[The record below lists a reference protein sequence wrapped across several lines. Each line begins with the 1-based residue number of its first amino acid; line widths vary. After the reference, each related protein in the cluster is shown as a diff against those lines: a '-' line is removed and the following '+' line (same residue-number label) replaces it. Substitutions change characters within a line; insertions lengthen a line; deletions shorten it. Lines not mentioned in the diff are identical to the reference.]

1 VSDLRELTIEVRGM
15 TCGHCERSVAKALES
30 VPGITEVRQVSHA
43 DGLARVAAGSGAS
56 AVRIEEAVAKA
67 GYWARVMD
75 QPVIGSPAIV
85 AQNSAEFELVIVGG
99 GSAAFAAAIKGAE
112 LGARVGMVEGSTL
125 GGTCVNVGCVPS
137 KTLIRAAEARHRRV
151 HHGFAGIPA
160 GDGRPDWSLVRGQKD
175 ALVTQLRQAKYRD
188 VLGSYD
194 AVTLFE
200 QRATLT
206 TPREVRLADGRT
218 LAAGKILL
226 ATGAGPQVP
235 PIPGLVEA
243 GFLDNV
249 SAMAL
254 ERLPDS
260 LIVIGAGFV
269 AVELGQMFVR
279 LGVSVTMLARQN
291 RVLSSQDPEI
301 GAGLA
306 EYLRD
311 EGIDVR
317 TETTVERVDRTT
329 HCGRYRAR
337 VSRHGKTDVLEA
349 DQLLVATGR
358 RARVTGFG
366 LEAIGVSLGRK
377 GEIVVDDH
385 LETRVPGVYA
395 AGDVVGEPM
404 FVYVAAYGGA
414 LAAENALTGNTRRVD
429 LSAVPRVTFSD
440 PAVASVGIT
449 EADARARGI
458 DPLVSRLPME
468 HVARSLAAHDTRG
481 FVKLVA
487 DATTRKIIGAQ
498 ILAAEAGEMI
508 TEPMLAIRFG
518 LSIEDIASTFHPY
531 LTSSEAI
538 KLAAQAFDKD
548 LGKLSCCAA

>member
-1 VSDLRELTIEVRGM
+1 MNETRELTVEVRGM
-15 TCGHCERSVAKALES
+15 TCDHCERSVAKALKS
-30 VPGITEVRQVSHA
+30 VPGITEVRQVSYI
-43 DGLARVAAGSGAS
+43 DGLARVAADSGAS
-56 AVRIEEAVAKA
+56 PVRIEEAVAKA
-67 GYWARVMD
+67 GYWARVKA
-75 QPVIGSPAIV
+75 QPVVGSPAV
-85 AQNSAEFELVIVGG
+85 VPQKDAEFDLVIVGG

-112 LGARVGMVEGSTL
+112 LGARVGMVEAGTL

-137 KTLIRAAEARHRRV
+137 KTLIRAAEAQHRRV
-151 HHGFAGIPA
+151 HHGFAGIPV
-160 GDGRPDWSLVRGQKD
+160 GDGQPDWSLVRGQKD

-188 VLGSYD
+188 VLRSHD

-200 QRATLT
+200 QQGTFT

-218 LAAGKILL
+218 LAATKILV
-226 ATGAGPQVP
+226 ATGAGPQAP
-235 PIPGLVEA
+235 AIPGLVEA

-269 AVELGQMFVR
+269 AVELGQMFAR
-279 LGVSVTMLARQN
+279 LGVSVTILARQN
-291 RVLSSQDPEI
+291 RVLSGQDPDI
-301 GAGLA
+301 GVGLT
-306 EYLRD
+306 EYLRA

-317 TETTVERVDRTT
+317 TETTLERVDRKTES
-329 HCGRYRAR
+329 GRYRAQ
-337 VSRHGKTDVLEA
+337 VSRNRKVDVLEA

-377 GEIVVDDH
+377 GEILVDDH
-385 LETRVPGVYA
+385 LETTVSGVYA

-429 LSAVPRVTFSD
+429 LTAVPRVTFSD

-458 DPLVSRLPME
+458 EPLVSRLPME

-487 DATTRKIIGAQ
+487 DAATRKIIGAQ
-498 ILAAEAGEMI
+498 ILAAEAGEMV
-508 TEPMLAIRFG
+508 TEPALAIKFG

-531 LTSSEAI
+531 LTLSEAI
-538 KLAAQAFDKD
+538 KLAAQAFSKD
-548 LGKLSCCAA
+548 VTKLSCCAA

>member
-1 VSDLRELTIEVRGM
+1 VSDIRELKIEVRGM
-15 TCGHCERSVAKALES
+15 TCDHCERSVAKALES
-30 VPGITEVRQVSHA
+30 VPGITEVRQVSYA
-43 DGLARVAAGSGAS
+43 DGLARVAAGAGAS
-56 AVRIEEAVAKA
+56 AVRVQEAVAKA
-67 GYWARVMD
+67 GYWARVKA

-85 AQNSAEFELVIVGG
+85 GQNGAEFGLVIVGG

-112 LGARVGMVEGSTL
+112 LGARVGMVEGGTL

-137 KTLIRAAEARHRRV
+137 KTLIRAAEAQHRRV

-188 VLGSYD
+188 VLRSYD

-200 QRATLT
+200 QRAALT

-218 LAAGKILL
+218 LAAGKILV

-235 PIPGLVEA
+235 PIPGLVET

-269 AVELGQMFVR
+269 AVELGQMFAR
-279 LGVSVTMLARQN
+279 LGVSVTILARQN

-301 GAGLA
+301 GAGLT

-317 TETTVERVDRTT
+317 TETTVERVERTA
-329 HCGRYRAR
+329 HSGRYRAQ
-337 VSRHGKTDVLEA
+337 VSRNVKADVLEA

-385 LETRVPGVYA
+385 LETKAPGVYA

-429 LSAVPRVTFSD
+429 LTAVPRVTFSD

-458 DPLVSRLPME
+458 EPLVSRLPMA
-468 HVARSLAAHDTRG
+468 HVSRSLAAHDTRG

-487 DATTRKIIGAQ
+487 DAATRKIIGAQ

-508 TEPMLAIRFG
+508 TEPMLAIKFG

-531 LTSSEAI
+531 LTLSEAI

-548 LGKLSCCAA
+548 VGKLSCCAA